1 MAPSAQ
7 PKSASRSLD
16 LQAAAKALGTA
27 GGAGAAQ
34 LLALLYDP
42 EVAIDRVLACLVGE
56 PALAARVLK
65 VANSPYYRLSGS
77 VGTIERAVQLLGL
90 SAIRGIAAAGCLDRL
105 APPRVGHA
113 YDPETFRRHSLAVAA
128 AAQQLSRAAG
138 AGVDSEAFMAGLLH
152 DIGILML
159 VKLDAVAMSQWAP
172 PGGLHAADALAAE
185 QAHFGCTHESAA
197 HSLVQAWSLPAWL
210 TLAVGHHHDGAAT
223 GPLAHLEALP
233 GLVRLADH
241 AAARADF
248 GMWPVCSLPP
258 DEGLLAALGLTA
270 TDVDDVVAGL
280 PAHMLALAQ
289 AL

>member
-1 MAPSAQ
+1 
-7 PKSASRSLD
+7 

-27 GGAGAAQ
+27 GGAGASR

-42 EVAIDRVLACLVGE
+42 DVAIDRVQACLIGE

-105 APPRVGHA
+105 APPRVGPA
-113 YDPETFRRHSLAVAA
+113 YDPEIFRSHSLAVAA

-159 VKLDAVAMSQWAP
+159 VKLDTVAMGHWVPSV
-172 PGGLHAADALAAE
+172 GLDAAAARAAE
-185 QAHFGCTHESAA
+185 QAHFGCTHEAAA

-210 TLAVGHHHDGAAT
+210 ACAVGHHHDGPAT
-223 GPLAHLEALP
+223 GPVAHLDALP
-233 GLVRLADH
+233 ALVRLADH
-241 AAARADF
+241 AAARANF
-248 GMWPVCSLPP
+248 GMWPVCSVSP
-258 DEGLLAALGLTA
+258 DGTLLAALGLTA

-289 AL
+289 VL